1 VLAVAKDFA
10 FVYDP
15 KAGSSDLVGE
25 WKRVG
30 AFQITRS
37 KFSLTSLNNGRVL
50 AVGGTNE
57 DTDDPFDRAA
67 TAELFEPV
75 EDDTEDGEWS
85 PGESG
90 WKKIAELNEP
100 RSKAGSAFL
109 PDQDGDGRGR
119 VLVMGGKNNKTLD
132 DLETCALASAEVF
145 DPRGDGEDPTEPVF
159 LDAGNMTQ
167 ERIQHSATSLQENG
181 VLVVGGA
188 GGCGDASAE
197 VYTPQ
202 GPTKAP
208 DVATLARRKGLTE
221 GGARVRISGT
231 AFTGATKVMFG
242 DKPAL
247 DFWVENPGELTA
259 VAPPHAPGTVSVQVT
274 TPRGSSPPD
283 DADAAFTYV
292 KKDGAWVATDDF
304 EALPNYEGVRAAKLG
319 RGGVLAVF
327 EASEGGDK
335 ASVYDAQQD
344 SVVAAADPPLEPN
357 AIASL
362 QDGKALVAGGANAAV
377 YDRQGDAWQETLTP
391 LAFPVNQPETSH
403 AVRLGDARVLVVG
416 AGPTSQ
422 VYEPE
427 TGSWKATVEQPE
439 TQDVAAATLT
449 RLADGRVMLAGGGT
463 NFHNAKVQVFDPS
476 DGLWTQPPNMRQE
489 RGGHAATLLANGQVL
504 VSAGA
509 GFGSGRGS
517 ELFVPHRGDKGK
529 WRPAASTRNERSS
542 HAQVRLSDGT
552 ALSLGGGPN
561 SSHPQKPNGEAL
573 AVAQVFFPEAGADGQ
588 WRPTGSLNDARAQAG
603 VARLSE
609 GCDDRCGHVVT
620 LGGREVASVER
631 YVPRPEVT
639 GVSPA
644 SGVAGSEV
652 TLSGFGLSA
661 VDEVTIAGQSVAFS
675 VSAPASGPDSPGKI
689 TATVPQELD
698 PGSVSV
704 AASTTVGS
712 GEQARSL
719 DSLDAPMFTVTEP
732 PSDDGESE
740 DGTDEGGDDGTGD
753 EGTGDDES
761 ASVGRVEDLTA
772 TAVSDTE
779 VELGWSAVADG
790 AGGVAD
796 QYKVVQSRDPIDD
809 ASDFVAAAALCGGVC
824 GTFDPPPQAVGD
836 AMTLT
841 VGGLTPG
848 SRYHYAIAPI
858 DADAQRGPI
867 SASVSVTTT
876 GQPPADDSG
885 RGGDD
890 SGGVQAPAAAGAV
903 RVAGPGRVTTALAAS
918 QEAFGDGQADAA
930 VLARADEFA
939 DALAGV
945 PLATAKN
952 APLLLTQSQGLD
964 GRVASELQRVL
975 GDGGRVYLL
984 GGPAALSQQVAAA
997 VGDLGFEVV
1006 RLGGATRF
1014 ETAAAIAEDGLGAPD
1029 RVLITTGTTFADAV
1043 TAGAAAAHTDAAVL
1057 LTAGD
1062 KLPPATAQYVQQQT
1076 PSVQHAVGGPAAAA
1090 APQIPALV
1098 GATRYETAATVA
1110 DELFD
1115 QPATAGLATGTAFP
1129 DSLTGG
1135 AHIAGYGG
1143 PMLLSP
1149 PDGLHPAAADY
1160 LTAQVGSVT
1169 TTVLYGGPAA
1179 LNQAVA
1185 DGAQAA
1191 VAAAGS

>member
-1 VLAVAKDFA
+1 
-10 FVYDP
+10 
-15 KAGSSDLVGE
+15 
-25 WKRVG
+25 
-30 AFQITRS
+30 
-37 KFSLTSLNNGRVL
+37 
-50 AVGGTNE
+50 
-57 DTDDPFDRAA
+57 
-67 TAELFEPV
+67 
-75 EDDTEDGEWS
+75 
-85 PGESG
+85 
-90 WKKIAELNEP
+90 
-100 RSKAGSAFL
+100 
-109 PDQDGDGRGR
+109 
-119 VLVMGGKNNKTLD
+119 
-132 DLETCALASAEVF
+132 
-145 DPRGDGEDPTEPVF
+145 
-159 LDAGNMTQ
+159 
-167 ERIQHSATSLQENG
+167 
-181 VLVVGGA
+181 
-188 GGCGDASAE
+188 
-197 VYTPQ
+197 
-202 GPTKAP
+202 
-208 DVATLARRKGLTE
+208 
-221 GGARVRISGT
+221 
-231 AFTGATKVMFG
+231 
-242 DKPAL
+242 
-247 DFWVENPGELTA
+247 
-259 VAPPHAPGTVSVQVT
+259 
-274 TPRGSSPPD
+274 
-283 DADAAFTYV
+283 
-292 KKDGAWVATDDF
+292 
-304 EALPNYEGVRAAKLG
+304 
-319 RGGVLAVF
+319 
-327 EASEGGDK
+327 
-335 ASVYDAQQD
+335 
-344 SVVAAADPPLEPN
+344 
-357 AIASL
+357 
-362 QDGKALVAGGANAAV
+362 
-377 YDRQGDAWQETLTP
+377 
-391 LAFPVNQPETSH
+391 
-403 AVRLGDARVLVVG
+403 
-416 AGPTSQ
+416 
-422 VYEPE
+422 
-427 TGSWKATVEQPE
+427 
-439 TQDVAAATLT
+439 
-449 RLADGRVMLAGGGT
+449 
-463 NFHNAKVQVFDPS
+463 
-476 DGLWTQPPNMRQE
+476 
-489 RGGHAATLLANGQVL
+489 
-504 VSAGA
+504 
-509 GFGSGRGS
+509 
-517 ELFVPHRGDKGK
+517 
-529 WRPAASTRNERSS
+529 
-542 HAQVRLSDGT
+542 
-552 ALSLGGGPN
+552 
-561 SSHPQKPNGEAL
+561 
-573 AVAQVFFPEAGADGQ
+573 
-588 WRPTGSLNDARAQAG
+588 
-603 VARLSE
+603 
-609 GCDDRCGHVVT
+609 VVT

-732 PSDDGESE
+732 PTDDGESE
-740 DGTDEGGDDGTGD
+740 DGTDEGGDDDTGD

-761 ASVGRVEDLTA
+761 ASVGRVEDLSA
-772 TAVSDTE
+772 TAVSDNE

-824 GTFDPPPQAVGD
+824 GSFDPPPQAMGD

-858 DADAQRGPI
+858 DADAERGPI

-1090 APQIPALV
+1090 APQISALV